1 LTAAG
6 PPEDGA
12 PDLASARV
20 LIVDPSRSARSMLER
35 FMRWAGVGQM
45 DFSGDGTDALRRLER
60 FRPDVVFTEATLP
73 NIDGLELCRRL
84 RADPAFGDVPVIF
97 QTEISSDQGRIA
109 CFEAGASDV
118 MAKPLVYAETVSRLR
133 LHLDKR
139 RMVQALRE
147 FRARVEQDLVSARS
161 MQLSLVPDAAR
172 FAPLC
177 RERGLDIAA
186 VFEPSTEL
194 GGDFWSVF
202 PHPGGGIGLLVADFS
217 GHGIPA
223 AINTFRL
230 HTLIESLPPGD
241 RSPAEWL
248 ARLAADLKDLL
259 RPGQFATAFYG
270 VIDPVAKTLTYASA
284 GHPGPILDD
293 GTTARILEGA
303 GLFLG
308 IVKDATYEDLRVD
321 LPDRWALLAYSDA
334 LLESP
339 DRFGRMLGEEG
350 AAALVRQVRS
360 GGDDRSLDRL
370 VDLFHAPGRRPLD
383 DDLTLVWVSKAEA
396 G

>member
-1 LTAAG
+1 LTGSG

-12 PDLASARV
+12 PDLALARV
-20 LIVDPSRSARSMLER
+20 LIVDPNRSARSMLER
-35 FMRWAGVGQM
+35 YMRWAGVGQM
-45 DFSGDGTDALRRLER
+45 DFAGDGEDALRRVER

-73 NIDGLELCRRL
+73 GLDGLAMCRRL
-84 RADPAFGDVPVIF
+84 RADAAFGDVPVIF
-97 QTEISSDQGRIA
+97 QTEIASDQGRIA

-118 MAKPLVYAETVSRLR
+118 MGKPLVYAETVSRLR
-133 LHLDKR
+133 LHLEKR
-139 RMVQALRE
+139 RMVQALRD

-161 MQLSLVPDAAR
+161 MQLSLVPDPAR

-177 RERGLDIAA
+177 RARGLDLAA

-194 GGDFWSVF
+194 GGDFWTVF
-202 PHPGGGIGLLVADFS
+202 PHPGGGIGVLVADFS

-230 HTLIESLPPGD
+230 HTLIENNPPGD
-241 RSPAEWL
+241 RAPGEWL
-248 ARLAADLKDLL
+248 ARLGADLKDLL

-270 VIDPVAKTLTYASA
+270 VIDPVARTLAWASA

-293 GTTARILEGA
+293 GETARTLEGS

-308 IVKDATYEDLRVD
+308 IVKEATYDTQRVD
-321 LPDRWALLAYSDA
+321 LPDGWALLAFSDA

-350 AAALVRQVRS
+350 AAALVRQVRA
-360 GGDDRSLDRL
+360 GGPSRALDRL

-383 DDLTLVWVSKAEA
+383 DDLTLVWVTAAASA
-396 G
+396 